1 MAPVEARRA
10 EPDSRRGFSP
20 LLGFGILLLAAL
32 LIVGGWLGWRF
43 WGANLLAARSAAD
56 TVAQLRADWAA
67 NPAPAPEEGQTT
79 AVDTPDAHAAAWIL
93 TIPALGLEWPVV
105 AGVEPS
111 DLAVGVGWY
120 PGTALPGQV
129 GNFVLAGPRI
139 TDGRPFYDLLDLAE
153 GDEIVVETRGAR
165 FTYSVVL
172 SPADLTVDAGAD
184 WVLDPVP
191 GQPDEVPSQALITL
205 TTSEDLVD
213 TPDRAVGIGTLT
225 ETETP

>member
-20 LLGFGILLLAAL
+20 LLGFGIVLLAAL

-43 WGANLLAARSAAD
+43 WGANLLAARNAAD

-67 NPAPAPEEGQTT
+67 DPAPAPEEGQLAT
-79 AVDTPDAHAAAWIL
+79 VETPDAHAAAWIL
-93 TIPALGLEWPVV
+93 TIPTLGLEWPVV
-105 AGVEPS
+105 VGVEPA
-111 DLAVGVGWY
+111 DLAAGVGWY
-120 PGTALPGQV
+120 PGTALPGQI
-129 GNFVLAGPRI
+129 GNFVLAGSRV
-139 TDGRPFYDLLDLAE
+139 TDGRPFLDLLDLAE

-165 FTYSVVL
+165 FTYTVVL
-172 SPADLTVDAGAD
+172 PPAELTVDADAA

-191 GQPDEVPSQALITL
+191 GRPDEVPSQALITL
-205 TTSEDLVD
+205 TTSEDLVA

-225 ETETP
+225 ETENP